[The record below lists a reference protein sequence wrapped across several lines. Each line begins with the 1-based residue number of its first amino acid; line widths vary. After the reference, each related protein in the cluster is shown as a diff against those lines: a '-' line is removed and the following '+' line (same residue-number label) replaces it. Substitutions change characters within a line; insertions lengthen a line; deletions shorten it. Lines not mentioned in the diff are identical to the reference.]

1 MFEKKNF
8 LLNCDVCDTRKMKEE
23 DYSGYEK
30 MTINADI
37 VIVNETSKSILN
49 RLPLTMNHGKMLE
62 VSDDIEF
69 SLKLINGPCEIDENS
84 AVENHT
90 ILTVNGPLLIHP
102 CTEEIMKKYEF
113 ILVNGPVKYPKS
125 MKGYLNNIS
134 VNGPI
139 SAYPD
144 DCIILDKNFTIDKYF
159 PLRAKEGSKY
169 YAEKLVAISDTDVDI
184 LKLVQKNVQFITKRL
199 IVPECKIED
208 CVPLFDEQ
216 TEFVVVPDGMKLI
229 MGDVTLN
236 EDLIQK
242 NGGLLFVYG
251 NLKLDENAD
260 TVTLC
265 QMMKKLIVKGTV
277 KVLKNQKDDFLKL
290 DAEYDKLKVYKNTRN
305 LSNVPQVKLDNHLFD
320 NSPEGIHI
328 TNVATIIIDKDVL
341 PATILDK
348 LTIENCAAIIC
359 DDSQESAVIAIAKN
373 VAKIGHSKGD
383 ILADV
388 NPLNALKDFANTK
401 AVNADSYIM

>member
-23 DYSGYEK
+23 DYSSYEK
-30 MTINADI
+30 MIINADI
-37 VIVNETSKSILN
+37 IIVNENSKSILN

-84 AVENHT
+84 AMENHT

-102 CTEEIMKKYEF
+102 STEDIMKKYEY

-144 DCIILDKNFTIDKYF
+144 DCIILEKSFTIDKYF

-169 YAEKLVAISDTDVDI
+169 YAEKLVAIADTDVDI

-216 TEFVVVPDGMKLI
+216 TEFVVVPEGMKLI

-236 EDLIQK
+236 EDVIQK

-260 TVTLC
+260 TVGLC
-265 QMMKKLIVKGTV
+265 EMVKKLIVKGTV

-290 DAEYDKLKVYKNTRN
+290 DVEYDKLKVYKNTRN
-305 LSNVPQVKLDNHLFD
+305 LSNVPQVKLDNQLFD

-328 TNVATIIIDKDVL
+328 TNVATINIDKDVL

-348 LTIENCAAIIC
+348 LTIENCATVIC
-359 DDSQESAVIAIAKN
+359 DESQESAVSAIAKN
-373 VAKIGHSKGD
+373 VAKIGHSKAD
-383 ILADV
+383 ILTDT
-388 NPLNALKDFANTK
+388 NPLQAFKDLATTK
-401 AVNADSYIM
+401 TVNADSYIM